1 MVKVGQALSYSGE
14 VGAGEDDNDDSIGWC
29 YVTMVT
35 VTSMAG
41 RCGGLIFINAKR

>member
-1 MVKVGQALSYSGE
+1 MVEVGQALSYSGE
-14 VGAGEDDNDDSIGWC
+14 VGAEDDEDSIGWC